1 MHRITQRHLAACL
14 LLPTALAL
22 LPGRASS
29 AAEEEPAPAAAIPDL
44 PVEDATPSVEAA
56 VQAVAETAAVVEPQ
70 TANGELDE
78 VAEVIV
84 FARSESQLGR
94 ADAASEGAVGG
105 ADLSVRPLLRV
116 AELLE
121 AVPGLIAAQHSG
133 TGKAN
138 QYFLRGFNLD
148 HGTDFTVH
156 VDGTPWNL
164 RTHGHGQ
171 GYLDVNGLI
180 PEAVNR
186 IDYRKGTYRADVGDF
201 SMAGSSFIS
210 TVDRFDEP
218 FVSSEV
224 GEFGW
229 ARLAAGGSR
238 ALGEGALTGIAQ
250 WKTYDGP
257 WQLGENLHH
266 GSLWTKYLQPTALGK
281 LAFTL
286 SGYHAS
292 WNPTEQI
299 PERVIGTA
307 VCAGAFC
314 ALDRSATGRTDRW
327 IATAQ
332 LVAEDWQASGYAQH
346 YDWRMLSN
354 ATYDYQIEQFDRRN
368 TLGGRIE
375 RRLLERDTLKIK
387 LGSEARHDDIAKVG
401 LDHTVE
407 GTFVE
412 NIGNNA
418 VRETSAAIFS
428 EASWTALERLRL
440 FVGLRGDLYAFDVRD
455 RTGGNSVGPRISGE
469 ETDTR
474 LSPKLG
480 AAYALTEQ
488 VELYANWGRG
498 FHSNDARG
506 VVNAE
511 APVAGLVRGTG
522 YEGGARWEVGALKLS
537 ATYWWLNLDSE
548 LKFVGD
554 SNSVEPGA
562 ASKRRGYE
570 LVGFWK
576 PQPWL
581 GIDAVYT
588 GSRAR
593 ADIDDAADHLT
604 GAIEHAGELGVS
616 AMKNGWEASSR
627 LRYLGPYPLLE
638 DNSERTDGEVL
649 LNLRLAWNPGPWTLY
664 GELLNVLDHDGKDI
678 VYWYGTNV
686 PGIDPTPDANDL
698 DSTRIEGRV
707 SRAEEPRTLR
717 VGLKYA
723 F

>member
-1 MHRITQRHLAACL
+1 MHRYTQRRLAACL
-14 LLPTALAL
+14 LSFSTLVLWPNLS
-22 LPGRASS
+22 P
-29 AAEEEPAPAAAIPDL
+29 AAPDEPAPVPAVAETSAEVL
-44 PVEDATPSVEAA
+44 TPSVEEVADTVAA
-56 VQAVAETAAVVEPQ
+56 NEAPATESETSSE
-70 TANGELDE
+70 TDE
-78 VAEVIV
+78 VVV
-84 FARSESQLGR
+84 FARSETQVGH

-105 ADLSVRPLLRV
+105 ADLSVRPMLRV

-148 HGTDFTVH
+148 HGTDFTAQ
-156 VDGTPWNL
+156 VDGMPWNL

-171 GYLDVNGLI
+171 GYLDMNGLI
-180 PEAVNR
+180 PETVNR

-210 TVDRFDEP
+210 TIDRFDEP
-218 FVSSEV
+218 FVSSEI

-229 ARLAAGGSR
+229 ARMAAGGSHT
-238 ALGEGALTGIAQ
+238 LGDATLTGIAQ

-257 WQLGENLHH
+257 WQLSENLQH
-266 GSLWTKYLQPTALGK
+266 GSLWTKFLQPTALGK

-286 SGYHAS
+286 SGYHAT

-299 PERVIGTA
+299 PERVIGTS
-307 VCAGAFC
+307 VCGDEFC
-314 ALDRSATGRTDRW
+314 ALDRSAEGRTDRW
-327 IATAQ
+327 IATAR
-332 LVAEDWQASGYAQH
+332 LVAEDWEASSYVQH
-346 YDWRMLSN
+346 YDWRMLSD

-368 TLGGRIE
+368 TFGGRIE
-375 RRLLERDTLKIK
+375 HAVLDNGALKLKI
-387 LGSEARHDDIAKVG
+387 GGETRYDDIAKVG

-407 GTFVE
+407 GSFVE

-418 VRETSAAIFS
+418 VRETSAALYS
-428 EASWTALERLRL
+428 EATWNAQEKLRL
-440 FVGLRGDLYAFDVRD
+440 SAGLRGDLYAFDVRD
-455 RTGGNSVGPRISGE
+455 HTGGDSVSPRIDGN
-469 ETDTR
+469 ETDSR

-480 AAYALTEQ
+480 AAYALNDQ

-506 VVNAE
+506 VVNTE

-522 YEGGARWEVGALKLS
+522 YEAGGRWEVGAVKLS
-537 ATYWWLNLDSE
+537 ATYWWLELDSE

-554 SNSVEPGA
+554 SNSVEPSA
-562 ASKRRGYE
+562 PSKRRGYE

-593 ADIDDAADHLT
+593 ADIDDAADYIT
-604 GAIEHAGELGVS
+604 GAVENAGELGIS
-616 AMKNGWEASSR
+616 AVRNDWEASSR
-627 LRYLGPYPLLE
+627 LRYLGPYPLIE
-638 DNSERTDGEVL
+638 DNSERAGSEVL
-649 LNLRLAWNPGPWTLY
+649 LNLRLAWSPGLWTVY
-664 GELLNVLDHDGKDI
+664 GELLNVFAEDGKDI
-678 VYWYGTNV
+678 VYLYGTNV
-686 PGIDPTPDANDL
+686 PGIDPAPDMNDL
-698 DSTRIEGRV
+698 DSTRVEGRV

-717 VGLKYA
+717 VGLRYA